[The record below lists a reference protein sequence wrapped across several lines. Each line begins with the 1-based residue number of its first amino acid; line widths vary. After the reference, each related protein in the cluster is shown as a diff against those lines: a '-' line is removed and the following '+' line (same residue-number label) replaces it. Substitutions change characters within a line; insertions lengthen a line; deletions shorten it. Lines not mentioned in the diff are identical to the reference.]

1 VKRRY
6 CVIFKDLIKEKEF
19 FISGM
24 SGLGIDSKTSV
35 KILEKAPVILKADL
49 TFEEAKRYAGA
60 VNRAGGKVKIEGY
73 SVFEN
78 EQINQSLKI
87 KTFENFV
94 MCPRCGYKQLRKSS
108 CARCGF
114 SFSNQNRNSL
124 K

>member
-6 CVIFKDLIKEKEF
+6 CVIFKNLIKERDF
-19 FISGM
+19 FVSEM
-24 SGLGIDSKTSV
+24 SELGIDLKTTV
-35 KILEKAPVILKADL
+35 KILKKAPVILKADMS
-49 TFEEAKRYAGA
+49 FEEAKRYASA

-73 SVFEN
+73 TIFEN

-87 KTFENFV
+87 KTFENFI
-94 MCPRCGYKQLRKSS
+94 MCPQCGHKQLRESS